1 MMKIKNIELLGFLAL
16 VVLCIASGNRAIAQD
31 IKKIGV
37 TRDTSY
43 AHTPGIVAA
52 SDSLGMT
59 ADSLGV
65 QADSIPAVTYSKKEL
80 KRMYRDS
87 VWAYK
92 DSVLRNTPRILHTYV
107 FDDTTKY
114 KRMFLWNA
122 DTWFN
127 KPVSIS
133 PDTTFHDW
141 FSEQPHQKYDAGATW
156 LGVSGSAMLY
166 NNWFLRPQM
175 KEFPFFEYY
184 LPYSYTPETLPFY
197 NTKTPYTELA
207 YWGTL
212 FANKKMEES
221 NIRFLH
227 TQNFTP
233 SFNVNFL
240 YQRYG
245 SAGMLESERTDNRTL
260 AITGNYLGKRYVAQ
274 GGYLFNRIKRDE
286 NGGISDPSMVLD
298 TLVDAKIIPITLKD
312 ANNTLKRNTF
322 FLTHSY
328 GIPFKF
334 LQKADTLEV
343 NDDKELGDG
352 TMAYIG
358 HSFDASI
365 YSKKY
370 NDNISATDSIARA
383 FYHNKFYINPTTSAD
398 SMRVFKLENRFFIN
412 MQPWAKDAIISTI
425 SGGIGH
431 QYLNLYGFRQ
441 QFFLEGNSNEKQNNM
456 YMYFGA
462 GGKFRRYFS
471 WDGIGVFNFAGYYQ
485 NDFSIDGKV
494 KFSSYPKGMRQGMH
508 LTGKLHISQQRPNYF
523 FNNIYTNH
531 YVWNNNFEKTTQ
543 TRIEGKIEIPD
554 WKMEAFVGYA
564 MLKNNTY
571 FDSLS
576 IIRQNPESMSILTAY
591 LKKDFK
597 LWKFH
602 FDNKI
607 LFQVSSDEDV
617 VPLPELALD
626 LRYYFQFWLVKDVL
640 NVQMGANA
648 IYTSDYYAQGYSPAL
663 GVFYNQKTEKIGNTP
678 YIDAF
683 INMQWKRASIFV
695 KYLNAAQGWPD
706 SDYFSAFRY
715 IRSQKILKL
724 GIHWPFYVK

>member
-1 MMKIKNIELLGFLAL
+1 MMKTKNTEKILGYTLLVAFCLMFYSSSA
-16 VVLCIASGNRAIAQD
+16 VAQD
-31 IKKIGV
+31 IKKF
-37 TRDTSY
+37 
-43 AHTPGIVAA
+43 GITKDSSATAAANVAPA
-52 SDSLGMT
+52 VDSLGM
-59 ADSLGV
+59 A
-65 QADSIPAVTYSKKEL
+65 ADSIPAVTYTKKEL

-87 VWAYK
+87 IWAYK
-92 DSVLRNTPRILHTYV
+92 DSVLRNTPPLLHTYV

-127 KPVSIS
+127 KPVTIE
-133 PDTTFHDW
+133 PDTTFQDW
-141 FSEQPHQKYDAGATW
+141 YSEQPHQKNDVGATW

-166 NNWFLRPQM
+166 NNWFMRPRI
-175 KEFPFFEYY
+175 KEFPFYDYY
-184 LPYSYTPETLPFY
+184 LPYTYTPQTLAFY

-227 TQNFTP
+227 TQNFSP
-233 SFNVNFL
+233 SFNINFL
-240 YQRYG
+240 YERFG
-245 SAGMLESERTDNRTL
+245 SAGMLESEKTDNRTL
-260 AITGNYLGKRYVAQ
+260 AITGNWLGKRYVAQ
-274 GGYLFNRIKRDE
+274 GGWIYNRIKRDE

-298 TLVDAKIIPITLKD
+298 TLVDAKIIPITLKK
-312 ANNTLKRNTF
+312 ANNALKKNTI

-334 LQKADTLEV
+334 LQKGDTLAV
-343 NDDKELGDG
+343 KDDKELGDG

-358 HSFDASI
+358 HSFDATF
-365 YSKKY
+365 YTKKY
-370 NDNISATDSIARA
+370 TDEISLSDTVARD
-383 FYHNKFYINPTTSAD
+383 FYHNKFYINPTSSAD

-412 MQPWAKDAIISTI
+412 MQPWAKDAIISTV
-425 SGGIGH
+425 SGGLGH
-431 QYLNLYGFRQ
+431 QYLNLYGFQ
-441 QFFLEGNSNEKQNNM
+441 QPYFLTGNTNGTENNM

-494 KFSSYPKGMRQGMH
+494 KFSSYPKGMPQGMH
-508 LTGKLHISQQRPNYF
+508 LTGKLHISQERPNFF
-523 FNNIYTNH
+523 FNNIHSNH

-543 TRIEGKIEIPD
+543 TRIEGKLEIPD
-554 WKMEAFVGYA
+554 WKMELYAGYA

-576 IIRQNPESMSILTAY
+576 VVRQNGESMNIFTAY
-591 LKKDFK
+591 MKKDFK

-602 FDNKI
+602 LDNKI
-607 LFQVSSDEDV
+607 LFQTSSDEDV

-626 LRYYFQFWLVKDVL
+626 LRYYFQFWLVKNVL
-640 NVQMGANA
+640 NVQIGANA

-695 KYLNAAQGWPD
+695 KYINAAQGWPD

-715 IRSQKILKL
+715 IRSQKALKL